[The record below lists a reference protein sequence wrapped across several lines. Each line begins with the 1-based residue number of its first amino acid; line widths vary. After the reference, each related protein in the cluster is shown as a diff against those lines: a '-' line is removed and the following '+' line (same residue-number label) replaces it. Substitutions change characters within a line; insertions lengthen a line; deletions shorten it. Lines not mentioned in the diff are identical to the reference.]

1 MKIIWA
7 TSRLFAVTFVSAF
20 LLFFGGA
27 GLVLSFAPALATF
40 FAEDRSVY
48 HLLPLA
54 EDRSDSFIDVES
66 LAGKQLY
73 PPEPEVTSVQAGLP
87 AGQVGNWIRIPSI
100 GINVPLALSPTIND
114 TDVIKTLERGAAL
127 YPNGIQ
133 PGRLGNVFIS
143 AHSTGNP
150 WHGKYRFAFL
160 KINEVQPGHVIMLD
174 YDGTRYTYRVTG
186 SEIVV
191 PTDDYQV
198 VSDRPVPSITLM
210 ACWPLWSTSKRML
223 VRAELTNITKLTAQ
237 PS

>member
-1 MKIIWA
+1 MKFNWA
-7 TSRLFAVTFVSAF
+7 VSRLFAVTFVSAF
-20 LLFFGGA
+20 MLFFGAA
-27 GLVLSFAPALATF
+27 GLLLSFAPALASF
-40 FAEDRSVY
+40 LAEDKPAY

-54 EDRSDSFIDVES
+54 GDRDEGFLDVGA
-66 LAGKQLY
+66 LAGKQLF
-73 PPEPEVTSVQAGLP
+73 PPESAPSDVQSGLP
-87 AGQVGNWIRIPSI
+87 AGQAGNWIRIPSI
-100 GINVPLALSPTIND
+100 GVNVPLALSPTIND
-114 TDVIKTLERGAAL
+114 EDVIKTLEQGAAL

-150 WHGKYRFAFL
+150 WQGKYRFAFL
-160 KINEVQPGHVIMLD
+160 KINEVQPGHVIILD
-174 YDGTRYTYRVTG
+174 YNGTRYTYRVTG

-191 PTDDYQV
+191 PKSDYQV
-198 VSDRPVPSITLM
+198 VSDRPVPSVTLM